1 MGKRTKLHILFWVA
15 YILFE
20 TYLEYTWISVSFPA
34 FSTTEHI
41 RRSLGGEIVR
51 CIAKFPLSYLIMYQ
65 VTLFSRNSRRLI
77 QLFLVGVT
85 GFIAAIVVYRL
96 AVFYITKPYIYLSIN
111 TDTAVFGLEQN
122 LNSLLDL
129 LFCVMLAVTAKQ
141 FRAAQRSK
149 ELSAQIEKEQLRT
162 ELKFLRAQMNPHFLF
177 NTLNNIYA
185 LARKKSDD
193 TADVVMRLSKLL
205 RFMLY
210 ESGNGRISLASAI
223 KLLED
228 YINLEKI
235 RYNNRLSVTLE
246 KQLADEE
253 QLIVPLLLLPFV
265 DNAFKH
271 GASESR
277 FNSYIRIYIKEQE
290 GWLYF
295 RVDNSCENCETD
307 TGITGIGLA
316 NVKRQLELE
325 YPGHLLQVNKG
336 KDVFSI
342 ELTINLHSYVNV

>member
-1 MGKRTKLHILFWVA
+1 MGKRAKLHILFWVA

-20 TYLEYTWISVSFPA
+20 TYLEYTWINVSYPEL
-34 FSTTEHI
+34 STMEHI
-41 RRSLGGEIVR
+41 RRSLGGEVVL
-51 CIAKFPLSYLIMYQ
+51 CIAKIPLSYLIIYLI
-65 VTLFSRNSRRLI
+65 TLFSRNSRRLI
-77 QLFLVGVT
+77 QLSLTGVA
-85 GFIAAIVVYRL
+85 GFVAAIVVYRL

-111 TDTAVFGLEQN
+111 NDKYVFGLEQN
-122 LNSLLDL
+122 LNALLDL
-129 LFCVMLAVTAKQ
+129 LFCVMLSVTAKQ
-141 FRAAQRSK
+141 YRVTQRTK
-149 ELSAQIEKEQLRT
+149 ELSAKIEKERLRT

-193 TADVVMRLSKLL
+193 TAEVVMRLSKLL

-210 ESGNGRISLASAI
+210 ESGNGRISLASEI

-235 RYNNRLSVTLE
+235 RYNSRLSVTLE
-246 KQLADEE
+246 RQMADEE

-277 FNSYIRIYIKEQE
+277 FNSYIHIYIKEQD

-307 TGITGIGLA
+307 TGNSGIGLS

-325 YPGHLLQVNKG
+325 YPGHLLQVTNG
-336 KDVFSI
+336 KDKFSI
-342 ELTINLHSYVNV
+342 ELTINLLSYVNV

>member
-1 MGKRTKLHILFWVA
+1 MGKRVQQHILFWVA

-20 TYLEYTWISVSFPA
+20 VYLEYSWISGSYPDL
-34 FSTTEHI
+34 STMEQI
-41 RRSLGGEIVR
+41 RRVFGRELLI
-51 CIAKFPLSYLIMYQ
+51 CIAKIPLSYLIIYLI
-65 VTLFSRNSRRLI
+65 TLYSRNSRRLI
-77 QLFLVGVT
+77 QLSLLGIA
-85 GFIAAIVVYRL
+85 GFTAAVVVYRL
-96 AVFYITKPYIYLSIN
+96 AAFYIGKRYIYLSI
-111 TDTAVFGLEQN
+111 DKDLYVFGFEQN
-122 LNSLLDL
+122 SNAFMDL
-129 LFCVMLAVTAKQ
+129 LFCVMLAVAAKQ
-141 FRAAQRSK
+141 YRVAQRTK
-149 ELSAQIEKEQLRT
+149 ELSAKIEKERLRT

-210 ESGNGRISLASAI
+210 ESGNGRISLASEI

-235 RYNNRLSVTLE
+235 RYNSRLTVTME
-246 KQLADEE
+246 KQIADETR
-253 QLIVPLLLLPFV
+253 LIVPLILLPFV

-277 FNSYIRIYIKEQE
+277 FNSYINISIQELEGKLRFRIA
-290 GWLYF
+290 
-295 RVDNSCENCETD
+295 NSCENTETEN
-307 TGITGIGLA
+307 TGIGLT

-325 YPGHLLQVNKG
+325 YPDHQLQVTKG
-336 KDVFSI
+336 KDKFSV
-342 ELTINLHSYVNV
+342 ELTINLLSYVKV

>member
-1 MGKRTKLHILFWVA
+1 MGKRLQLHILFWLA

-20 TYLEYTWISVSFPA
+20 IYLEYSWISGSFPGL
-34 FSTTEHI
+34 STLEQV
-41 RRSLGGEIVR
+41 RRAAGGELII
-51 CIAKFPLSYLIMYQ
+51 CIAKIPLSYFIINLL
-65 VTLFSRNSRRLI
+65 TLFSRNSR
-77 QLFLVGVT
+77 QLFRLSLSGIA
-85 GFIAAIVVYRL
+85 GFTASVMVYRL
-96 AVFYITKPYIYLSIN
+96 LVFYIVKPYIYLSIN
-111 TDTAVFGLEQN
+111 KDIYAFGFEQN
-122 LNSLLDL
+122 LNAFLDL
-129 LFCVMLAVTAKQ
+129 SFCVMLAVAAKQ
-141 FRAAQRSK
+141 YRVAQRSR
-149 ELSAQIEKEQLRT
+149 ELSATIEKERLRT

-210 ESGNGRISLASAI
+210 ESGNGRISLASEI

-235 RYNNRLSVTLE
+235 RYNDRLSVSLE
-246 KQLADEE
+246 KQVTNDE
-253 QLIVPLLLLPFV
+253 QLIVPLVLMPFV

-277 FNSYIRIYIKEQE
+277 YNSFINICIKEE
-290 GWLYF
+290 AGLLCF
-295 RVDNSCENCETD
+295 RIENSCEKND
-307 TGITGIGLA
+307 TESPNPGIGLS

-325 YPGHLLQVNKG
+325 YPDHQLVFTQEKG
-336 KDVFSI
+336 LFSAA
-342 ELTINLHSYVNV
+342 LTLNLHSYVNL